1 LQISEIFKSCA
12 LAIKLLVISG
22 SQAGVK
28 NQQTGKNGKT
38 KQNKNCSF

>member
-1 LQISEIFKSCA
+1 LQISKIFKSCV
-12 LAIKLLVISG
+12 LGIKLVSSG